1 MMPMMSANPRHKL
14 TSTYECCT
22 KPSGVA
28 NHQISYPQHVFQ
40 SLRRIPFSALS
51 VDKQPIGKGVFGK
64 CYSATMSS
72 HIDVC
77 VKAFRSDE
85 KLLSVYPLEAVLT
98 SKLCHS
104 NLPWLYGI
112 SEYRARKMLI
122 LSFHGVGGKFR
133 TLFKAL
139 HHTYDQED
147 IGFDVKKVDW
157 KIIVLGLI
165 SAVKYLHGNN
175 ILHNDIK
182 SDNVLL
188 DDKSS
193 SYQSILVDF
202 GKSCFIDDGK
212 MYKLSEQE
220 RHRYSLE
227 HPQIAPDLRNGHC
240 KQSQFS
246 DIYSLG
252 RVIKL
257 VNDKFLNI
265 PCVASHVSM
274 CTQYICTKR
283 PTTEELYTSMYSL
296 FK

>member
-1 MMPMMSANPRHKL
+1 MMPITSANLAHKL

-22 KPSGVA
+22 KPSELS
-28 NHQISYPQHVFQ
+28 NHQKSYPRLVFQ
-40 SLRRIPFSALS
+40 SIRRIPFSALTI
-51 VDKQPIGKGVFGK
+51 DKQPIGKGVFGK
-64 CYSATMSS
+64 CYSAVISS
-72 HIDVC
+72 HINVC
-77 VKAFRSDE
+77 VKVFRSDE

-112 SEYRARKMLI
+112 AEHRARKMLI
-122 LSFHGVGGKFR
+122 LSFHGVNGKSC

-139 HHTYDQED
+139 HHDQQE
-147 IGFDVKKVDW
+147 IGFNVTEIDW

-165 SAVKYLHGNN
+165 SAVKYLHENN

-193 SYQSILVDF
+193 SCQGILVDF

-227 HPQIAPDLRNGHC
+227 HPQVAPDLRNGHC

-246 DIYSLG
+246 DVYSLG
-252 RVIKL
+252 RIIKQI
-257 VNDKFLNI
+257 NDKFLCV
-265 PCVASHVSM
+265 PCVASHASM

-283 PTTEELYTSMYSL
+283 PTIKELYTSMYSL
-296 FK
+296 FQD